1 MKLAA
6 VGDLHCRVEQSG
18 YWASRLRAVNDE
30 ADVLLLTGDLTL
42 NGGLDQ
48 LDVLLG
54 ELRVVTVPVVTVLGN
69 HDYASG
75 RARVFGERLRRAGI
89 RNLEG
94 AATTVGDV
102 TFVGAMGAEGGF
114 TDSPEKRRWSYAEQQ
129 VMARLT
135 HYLQAADGGPRVV
148 VLHYAPILQTLE
160 GEARRLLPVLGS
172 TALEVAI
179 DTAGADLVLHGHA
192 HFGTHAGMTRG
203 GVPVYNVALP
213 VLQRAGYATPYR
225 IFEV

>member
-1 MKLAA
+1 MKVAA
-6 VGDLHCRVEQSG
+6 VGDLHCRVEQRG
-18 YWASRLRAVNDE
+18 YWAPRLCTVNDE

-48 LDVLLG
+48 LDVLLN
-54 ELRVVTVPVVTVLGN
+54 ELRAVTVPVVTVLGN
-69 HDYASG
+69 HDYAAG
-75 RARVFGERLRRAGI
+75 RAFVFAERLRRAGI

-94 AATTVGDV
+94 AATTVGGV
-102 TFVGAMGAEGGF
+102 TFVGAMGVEGGF
-114 TDSPEKRRWSYAEQQ
+114 TDSPEKRRWSYAERQI
-129 VMARLT
+129 MARLT
-135 HYLQAADGGPRVV
+135 HYLEAADDAARVV

-192 HFGTHAGMTRG
+192 HFGTHAGTTRG

-213 VLQRAGYATPYR
+213 VLERSGYTKPYR